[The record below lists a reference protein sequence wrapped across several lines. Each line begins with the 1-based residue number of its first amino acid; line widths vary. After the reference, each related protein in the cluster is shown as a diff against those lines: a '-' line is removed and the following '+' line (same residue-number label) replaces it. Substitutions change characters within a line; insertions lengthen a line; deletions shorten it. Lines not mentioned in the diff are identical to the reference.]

1 MVRCSQ
7 YTSLNSFGENMARQN
22 FLFCISR
29 TALID
34 AILLTG
40 IAFHQ
45 IR

>member
-1 MVRCSQ
+1 MLRRGV
-7 YTSLNSFGENMARQN
+7 YARSHSVARKYRETD

-29 TALID
+29 FALID

-40 IAFHQ
+40 IGFPE